1 MRKTVKRLGYGEAV
15 TMDDDALQPD
25 ELDENIL
32 DNVFLAGG
40 RFDRML
46 KTLMGDE

>member
-1 MRKTVKRLGYGEAV
+1 LRKTVKRLGYGEAV

-32 DNVFLAGG
+32 ETSFLPVAGSTG
-40 RFDRML
+40 C
-46 KTLMGDE
+46 